1 MARGPIKRKDPQ
13 ALQEIQEL
21 TRILATQKADAEREF
36 YKNLELALEKN
47 EMRRALAVRRAV
59 EAGDT
64 KAEIARMLGTTA
76 RIKVY
81 EILEMTENLTVPD
94 AKPVVTFPEPGRMVM
109 VLTGESVPNYGEF
122 TGELNFLWDEGF
134 NEWDIDYDAEGI
146 NTKAANEILGVLL
159 NPEHPEYKKWKD
171 LVTR

>member
-1 MARGPIKRKDPQ
+1 MTKTTPAQDAKLGELRVQNRALKTFKANALEEAMREIEAEVISRQAVVALLAREAKDMG
-13 ALQEIQEL
+13 
-21 TRILATQKADAEREF
+21 ATQSAIG
-36 YKNLELALEKN
+36 
-47 EMRRALAVRRAV
+47 RALGTKDRR
-59 EAGDT
+59 
-64 KAEIARMLGTTA
+64 
-76 RIKVY
+76 
-81 EILEMTENLTVPD
+81 TVID
-94 AKPVVTFPEPGRMVM
+94 LLAQSTQLRESAKPVVSFPEPGRMVM

-122 TGELNFLWDEGF
+122 TGELNFLWSEGY